1 MTSFGKHYQVIFENS
16 PQGMFILDFQGRFL
30 LFNEAVRHLFD
41 KSDDE
46 LKGTSLFTLC
56 TADDIKEFPK
66 KFQALVLQPNSHL
79 EDECRFLQGNNSKWI
94 RIRLHHVGK
103 GAFSPFIFGILEDI
117 TRNKRG
123 EERLLRQK
131 EEAEKATQI
140 KSAFL
145 ANMSHEIRT
154 PIHTITGM
162 TELLLETRLDEE
174 QKEYATQVKYA
185 AEVLIGLI
193 NDILDFS
200 KIEAGKLP
208 LEIIQCDLISLVEE
222 AVEMVSLL
230 AHKKGLEIIIDIA
243 KDVPSWV
250 LGDPVR
256 IRQILINL
264 INNAVKFTQQG
275 EILIRVRVISVE
287 GEIYRIRFEVID
299 TGIGIPEDKQSI
311 LFAPFTQVD
320 FSTTRKFGG
329 TGLGL
334 SISKSL
340 VEMMNGTIGVTSKL
354 GAGSNFNFMIP
365 LERVLDHEEEV
376 EIIVDEVHAKRP
388 VLVVEN
394 NEHVWQVLYYHLTD
408 WFERVDWART
418 GQAALERLK
427 RSSEKPYGLVLVDQ
441 RLPEMDG
448 WQFASEVR
456 NTSLTVS
463 PSLILMSP
471 LGFGTEAKMKLLG
484 WFSGYLDKPITRKK
498 LLECIGSVLYGTETI
513 QESDKIHLEKVEE
526 ASWIGKRILVA
537 EDHLVNQQLFKTI
550 LEKFGLTVILAENG
564 LAAVEVIEKNP
575 VDLVF
580 MDVQMP
586 IMNGYE
592 ASILIRQ
599 RGYRVPIVAVT
610 ANAVKGEREKCIET
624 GMDDYLTKPFKSKD
638 LIPYLQ
644 KHLRSGRAGEEDVS
658 GIDEIEEAELLT
670 TDLEEISASL
680 VQPDTEVFNYPA
692 AVETF
697 LGKADVVMRVVQAFR
712 EKVLDQLHEMQVAL
726 DNENWDTLT
735 VISHGIKGGAW
746 NLEAKRLG
754 DAAARLE
761 QASKNKER
769 QRAMESLRDIEREF
783 RAFER
788 FLDQQLKLPAKE

>member
-1 MTSFGKHYQVIFENS
+1 
-16 PQGMFILDFQGRFL
+16 
-30 LFNEAVRHLFD
+30 
-41 KSDDE
+41 
-46 LKGTSLFTLC
+46 
-56 TADDIKEFPK
+56 
-66 KFQALVLQPNSHL
+66 
-79 EDECRFLQGNNSKWI
+79 
-94 RIRLHHVGK
+94 
-103 GAFSPFIFGILEDI
+103 
-117 TRNKRG
+117 
-123 EERLLRQK
+123 
-131 EEAEKATQI
+131 
-140 KSAFL
+140 
-145 ANMSHEIRT
+145 
-154 PIHTITGM
+154 M

-354 GAGSNFNFMIP
+354 GAGSNFHFMIP

-564 LAAVEVIEKNP
+564 LAAVEGIEKNP

-644 KHLRSGRAGEEDVS
+644 KYLRSGRAGEEDVP
-658 GIDEIEEAELLT
+658 GMDEIEEAELLT